1 MSGALSFP
9 EDTMTM
15 LVSPAPYGSTDV
27 GLLFGN
33 TTVPPY
39 TKSNPHKG
47 RDWKWSYAR
56 PIKSRQVHAPVSG
69 RVVAAYND
77 GAFRDGWGNYVDIEV
92 APGVRV
98 RLAHLVGG
106 KSVLTKVGQWVTAG
120 QQVGTMGATGR
131 TGGKVHLHEELW
143 LGDTRVNPDT
153 YRAPYGKHLPGTEPK
168 PAPAGGN
175 SKPATPAAPTLEED
189 DDMTVYAKAKGAKDV
204 YEIKDGRKRL
214 LGPAEWTAIKTG
226 LAAAGRKVPYSNGK
240 LTVAQITSI
249 PTVK

>member
-1 MSGALSFP
+1 
-9 EDTMTM
+9 MTR
-15 LVSPAPYGSTDV
+15 LVSPAPYGSTDI

-33 TTVPPY
+33 TTVSPY

-69 RVVAAYND
+69 RVVAAYSD

-106 KSVLTKVGQWVTAG
+106 KAVLVKVGQWVTAG

-131 TGGKVHLHEELW
+131 AGGKVHLHEELW

-175 SKPATPAAPTLEED
+175 SKPATPAAPTTEED
-189 DDMTVYAKAKGAKDV
+189 DDMTIYVRAKDQKPV
-204 YEIKDGRKRL
+204 YEVKDGKRRQ
-214 LGPAEWTAIKTG
+214 LGSPEWEAIKS
-226 LAAAGRKVPYSNGK
+226 ASHAAGRKLPYSDGVLSNKVVLGIPEAGK
-240 LTVAQITSI
+240 
-249 PTVK
+249 